1 VSIRRNSLFAMTT
14 IALSAAPAIAQD
26 GASPV
31 GAASVLQVL
40 TGLALVLLLVVG
52 TAWLL
57 RRVGRVPGL
66 SNQSIRTIGAAAV
79 GTRERVVLLE
89 VGATWIL
96 VGVAPGHVRPLA
108 TLPKGEVAAVEA
120 RTPGETAPFG
130 ALLKRLTEGRNHAA

>member
-1 VSIRRNSLFAMTT
+1 MSTRQNALLVLAAV
-14 IALSAAPAIAQD
+14 ALSATPVLAQD

-40 TGLALVLLLVVG
+40 TGLGLVLLLVIG

-66 SNQSIRTIGAAAV
+66 SNQSIRTIAALAV

-96 VGVAPGHVRPLA
+96 VGVAPGHVRALA
-108 TLPKGEVAAVEA
+108 TLPRGEVAAVEA
-120 RTPGETAPFG
+120 HTQESAPFQ
-130 ALLKRLTEGRNHAA
+130 ALLKRFTEGRHHAA